1 MREENMNRGRR
12 AFTLIELLVV
22 IGIIT
27 VLLAILIPVVSKVRL
42 TAQTANTT
50 AEMHRI
56 SAAIG
61 NYFND
66 FQAYPGVLSNADFA
80 MPSTLSTKLAGVGT
94 SADYTQSEDLV
105 MALRGGWALNGG
117 QLNFVPAEVGLGPI
131 SFNTVVVSP
140 RKNAYIESNPGDFPP
155 APPAPSDPKRIPVY
169 KRLADM
175 PNDLPELSYAV
186 DTIAPE
192 YLDTYS
198 TQRPILYLRANAS
211 APSTNVV
218 YNSRAGGFKS
228 NFQYDVGP
236 MEGYL
241 RNPSKFPD
249 GPCDFPIA
257 GQNNKYAFNGTH
269 VDPTAKVVIDL
280 FAGSGNNTAR
290 SAGSYLLIDAGVD
303 RIFGTDDDI
312 VVGAGGGQ

>member
-1 MREENMNRGRR
+1 MNRERR
-12 AFTLIELLVV
+12 GFTLIELLVV

-27 VLLAILIPVVSKVRL
+27 VLLAILVPVVSR
-42 TAQTANTT
+42 ARIASQTAATT

-66 FQAYPGVLSNADFA
+66 FQAYPGALSNADFA
-80 MPSTLSTKLAGVGT
+80 APATLSAKLSGLGNG
-94 SADYTQSEDLV
+94 ADYTQSEDMV
-105 MALRGGWALNGG
+105 MALRGGLALNGG
-117 QLNFVPAEVGLGPI
+117 QLKFVPVEVGLGPI

-140 RKNAYIESNPGDFPP
+140 RKNAYVESNPADFTVTLPP
-155 APPAPSDPKRIPVY
+155 DPSDPKRIPVY
-169 KRLADM
+169 KRLADLT
-175 PNDLPELSYAV
+175 NELPELSYAV
-186 DTIAPE
+186 DTPAPE

-198 TQRPILYLRANAS
+198 SQRPILYLRANAS
-211 APSTNVV
+211 APNTNVV
-218 YNSRAGGFKS
+218 YNSRLGGFKS

-236 MEGYL
+236 IEGYL
-241 RNPSKFPD
+241 RNPSKFPN
-249 GPCDFPIA
+249 GPCDFPIVGA
-257 GQNNKYAFNGTH
+257 ATTTYAFKGTH

-280 FAGSGNNTAR
+280 FAGVGNNTAR
-290 SAGSYLLIDAGVD
+290 SAGSYLLIDAGAD